1 MPPAKEAPRIEEAED
16 LGALALFQLY
26 ADTVEMSP
34 EARSKGLSI
43 LEVGSPVTTEGQPTW
58 ACDAS
63 HCTTSAA
70 RLLCT
75 SFTGGT
81 FTRSCKS
88 GPCLPEARI
97 IL

>member
-43 LEVGSPVTTEGQPTW
+43 LEVGSPVSAETR

-63 HCTTSAA
+63 HYAIQGTS
-70 RLLCT
+70 LLCT
-75 SFTGGT
+75 K
-81 FTRSCKS
+81 FTRYHAQGCKS
-88 GPCLPEARI
+88 GPSLPEGMTV
-97 IL
+97 L